1 MAVDIS
7 AIYQST
13 LEHFNQARNNIRNT
27 TVMFEHSAAA
37 ISDVIP
43 GFEADKL
50 EFGSYDK
57 ENYAVLFV
65 DMRAI
70 YDACAA
76 SRPGKDIPNNARLS
90 HGTIRSRQTLSRES
104 N

>member
-13 LEHFNQARNNIRNT
+13 LEHFNQARNNIRDT
-27 TVMFEHSAAA
+27 RIVFEHSVAA

-50 EFGSYDK
+50 EFGSCDK

-65 DMRAI
+65 DMRQ
-70 YDACAA
+70 
-76 SRPGKDIPNNARLS
+76 STSARS
-90 HGTIRSRQTLSRES
+90 K
-104 N
+104 